1 MGWHRSA
8 AAVLG
13 GILLSIALVIFVG
26 AVLVRTSEMQL
37 FFSAMQEGQSGRDL
51 PEGGATK
58 VLAAM
63 DVTFFRMR
71 WMMGPGI
78 AALVGIFVGFVAR
91 VRAWQMAVLAAMPFA
106 FFFSG
111 PWSSSSALMVSALY
125 VGVAGFAAWVI
136 SKGLRRQTDRVPN
149 TGRGV

>member
-1 MGWHRSA
+1 VRRYGSA

-13 GILLSIALVIFVG
+13 GILLSLVLVMVVG

-37 FFSAMQEGQSGRDL
+37 FFDAMRGAQSGRDL
-51 PEGGATK
+51 PAGGAAT

-78 AALVGIFVGFVAR
+78 AALVGTFVGFAAQGR
-91 VRAWQMAVLAAMPFA
+91 VWQMAVLAAMPFA
-106 FFFSG
+106 VFFSRAWG
-111 PWSSSSALMVSALY
+111 STDGVMFSALY
-125 VGVAGFAAWVI
+125 VGVAGLMAWAV
-136 SKGLRRQTDRVPN
+136 SGALRRHRRNDA
-149 TGRGV
+149 

>member
-1 MGWHRSA
+1 MERYRSA

-13 GILLSIALVIFVG
+13 GVLLSFALVMFVG

-51 PEGGATK
+51 PEGGATQ
-58 VLAAM
+58 VLTAM

-78 AALVGIFVGFVAR
+78 AALVGIFVGYVAR
-91 VRAWQMAVLAAMPFA
+91 VRVWQMAVLATMPYA
-106 FFFSG
+106 FLFSG
-111 PWSSSSALMVSALY
+111 SWSSTTAVMFSALY
-125 VGVAGFAAWVI
+125 VGVAGFAAWVTCRA
-136 SKGLRRQTDRVPN
+136 LRRQRDHLPN
-149 TGRGV
+149 TGGGV